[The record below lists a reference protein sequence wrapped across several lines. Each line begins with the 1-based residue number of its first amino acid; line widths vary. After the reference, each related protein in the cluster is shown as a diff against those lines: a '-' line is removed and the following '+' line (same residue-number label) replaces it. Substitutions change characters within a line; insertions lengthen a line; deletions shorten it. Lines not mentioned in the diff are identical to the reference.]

1 MADAEGFRA
10 LYDAS
15 EVMYDI
21 TAHQKLPTFLPH
33 MLRPTQ
39 RHVKGEI

>member
-21 TAHQKLPTFLPH
+21 TAHQKLPTFSH
-33 MLRPTQ
+33 IYIDQQKDT
-39 RHVKGEI
+39 

>member
-21 TAHQKLPTFLPH
+21 IAHQKIAHFLPRMH
-33 MLRPTQ
+33 RPTQ
-39 RHVKGEI
+39 RHIKGEI